1 MRVLGHIVTIAAL
14 FGAFLVVPARLGGV
28 NVAAL
33 MGGATNRT
41 SSATQIQDAPLG
53 TYTIFV
59 NRRLHK
65 DKQALDYLLDFL
77 AGEDVPLIMEDVSC
91 VVATSDVAGL
101 EMAQSLASRL
111 PANQMK
117 VRAEDG
123 ILMVSKAEVGRFDIM
138 VLSDETAAALDVT
151 ELASDPNVEVV
162 HR

>member
-1 MRVLGHIVTIAAL
+1 
-14 FGAFLVVPARLGGV
+14 
-28 NVAAL
+28 
-33 MGGATNRT
+33 
-41 SSATQIQDAPLG
+41 
-53 TYTIFV
+53 
-59 NRRLHK
+59 
-65 DKQALDYLLDFL
+65 
-77 AGEDVPLIMEDVSC
+77 
-91 VVATSDVAGL
+91 
-101 EMAQSLASRL
+101 MAQRLASRL